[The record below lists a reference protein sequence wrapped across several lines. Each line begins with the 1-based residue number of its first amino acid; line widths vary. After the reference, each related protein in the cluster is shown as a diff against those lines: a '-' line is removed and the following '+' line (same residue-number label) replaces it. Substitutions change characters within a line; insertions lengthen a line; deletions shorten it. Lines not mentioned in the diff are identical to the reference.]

1 MWFLSRRRKRLR
13 RHFDPVNYVSF
24 LTLRFP
30 TTRFSTTL
38 ELTFSPCQFEY
49 KQALS
54 CEVCERS
61 PENRIILF
69 LVYMKNLS
77 LRTLGLITLFL
88 QLLLFRFLSTQTQW
102 IETVFVPHVFYPIS
116 RLLRFITA
124 WFPFSVGLVWVYLLA
139 GLLLVL
145 LVRSIRQIIRKK
157 HSLKDT
163 ILSLLAW
170 SSPVFLFYTVTWG
183 LLYYRQPVSALL
195 QYDTA
200 PVTVE
205 ELRTLCEDLVEQTNY
220 TRAQLTDSAI
230 YAISP
235 SHLIEQAPK
244 AYSHTGLPFLNYRIP
259 SVKMATGS
267 RFLAYMGTSGI
278 YTFWSGEANVNRINS
293 NVDLPAVTLHE
304 MAHQMGFAS
313 EDEANYIA
321 WRAGRNYPDPL
332 FQYSAHYNV
341 VWRSLRRLWNV
352 DSTSAQHLYS
362 RLDSAV
368 YRDAEADNARW
379 APYRN
384 PVQKHVISPFYH
396 LFLKANGQEY
406 GIMSY
411 DRVTDLLIYER
422 RKEKSDP
429 FKAV

>member
-1 MWFLSRRRKRLR
+1 M
-13 RHFDPVNYVSF
+13 
-24 LTLRFP
+24 RFP
-30 TTRFSTTL
+30 GAFLPGTASF
-38 ELTFSPCQFEY
+38 F
-49 KQALS
+49 
-54 CEVCERS
+54 VC
-61 PENRIILF
+61 
-69 LVYMKNLS
+69 MKYLS
-77 LRTLGLITLFL
+77 LRTLGLITLLL

-102 IETVFVPHVFYPIS
+102 IETTFVPHVFYPLS

-124 WFPFSVGLVWVYLLA
+124 WLPFSAGLIGIYILA
-139 GLLLVL
+139 GLLLAL
-145 LVRSIRQIIRKK
+145 LIRSVRQIIRKK
-157 HSLKDT
+157 RSLT
-163 ILSLLAW
+163 GTVLSLLAW
-170 SSPVFLFYTVTWG
+170 SSPVFLFYSVTWG
-183 LLYYRQPVSALL
+183 LLYYRQPVSTLL

-205 ELRTLCEDLVEQTNY
+205 ELRTLCENLVEHTNHAR
-220 TRAQLTDSAI
+220 TQLTDNAI
-230 YAISP
+230 YTISP
-235 SHLIEQAPK
+235 SRLIEQAPK
-244 AYSHTGLPFLNYRIP
+244 AYSHTGLPFLNYRTP
-259 SVKMATGS
+259 SVKLATGS
-267 RFLAYMGTSGI
+267 RLLAYMGTSGI
-278 YTFWSGEANVNRINS
+278 YTFWSGEAHVNRINS
-293 NVDLPAVTLHE
+293 NIDIPAVTLHE

-321 WRAGRNYPDPL
+321 WRAGRDYPDPL

-352 DSTSAQHLYS
+352 DSTSARHLYS

-379 APYRN
+379 AAYRN

-422 RKEKSDP
+422 RKDILRTSSP
-429 FKAV
+429 F